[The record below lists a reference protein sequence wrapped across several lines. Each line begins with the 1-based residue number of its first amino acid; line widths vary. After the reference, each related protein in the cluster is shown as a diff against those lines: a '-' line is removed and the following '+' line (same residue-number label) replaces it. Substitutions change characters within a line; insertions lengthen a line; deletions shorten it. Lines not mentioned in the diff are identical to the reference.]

1 MKIFHDSHSAEYRTP
16 FGAAETGSVV
26 TLSLDV
32 TDCDPQRVMLG
43 IWQDEPGSDRWE
55 QMEKTGDGRYS
66 VSVRMPDEGT
76 LLWYAFA
83 AEISEDADD
92 EGDDDKTVYYG
103 NNAERL
109 GGIGSIYSEY
119 PVPYQIT
126 VYKGSEVPRWYR
138 DGIIYQIFPGR
149 FARDENWEQRCIES
163 AGALAERRCD
173 IRRIIEYDWDREAYY
188 VKNEKGE
195 VVEWPLYGGSLRG
208 IEAKLDYLKSLGV
221 TGIYLN
227 PLVESASNHHYDT
240 YDYMT
245 VDPSLGTNEDF
256 EHLAAAAKSRGIRII
271 LDGVFSHT
279 GRDSIYFGKYNA
291 DGSGAYRDPDSPYR
305 SWYKF
310 DENEACGYKSWW
322 GVEDLPEV
330 NEEDPGFRELINGS
344 RGVIAKWMEMG
355 ASGWRL
361 DVADEL
367 PDTFIREVRERVKA
381 CDPDGLLIGEVWED
395 ASNKISYDERR
406 RYFMGD
412 ELDGT
417 MNYPLRSMLLDY
429 INYSTGSGRA
439 GRELMS
445 LRENYPEENFYAA
458 LNLIG
463 SHDRERI
470 ITAMAAAE
478 DRPSAVK
485 KVRLLSTLQY
495 TLPGV
500 PCIYYGDEAG
510 LAGGADPANRSGFP
524 WGHED
529 PKLEYHYRML
539 GLIYKE
545 HPLLASGDLV
555 MLSGR
560 YGISDDI
567 FAFIRSDS
575 KNNAKEKLLVLANRS
590 YGPAD
595 VDLSE
600 VKEAAGAFAL
610 DLLATEEIRMDDGLF
625 REPIR
630 MEPLSARIIC
640 IRDKA
645 PDGYIKERSA
655 GVICHIT
662 SLGKPVL
669 GKPARDFVDYLASA
683 GMKIWQVL
691 PLNPAGAGNSPYS
704 SSAAFAGESAFINYD
719 ELPDESGFEA
729 FKKENAYW
737 LEGYV
742 AYTIIKEIHDDKAWF
757 EWPQEY
763 RDADP
768 HKAYVRLLSLY
779 YDRAR
784 KLELQQYYFCAQ
796 WNELRE
802 YANSRGVK
810 LMGDLP
816 VYMAADSADV
826 WANRDIYLLDEDG
839 RQRAHA
845 GVPPDGFSADGQDW
859 GNPLYDWDRL
869 RERGYDWW
877 IKRIQQCAERFDILR
892 LDHFRAMSE
901 YFAIPEGGSPADGF
915 WQHGPGLGFFEAI
928 QSALDAGG
936 HHMEI
941 LAEDLGHLDDGV
953 LSLLRLTG
961 LCGMDVWQFS
971 ASEMEEM
978 PAQKAE
984 RRAFYTGTHDNDT
997 LYGFLSK
1004 QYHDQDR
1011 GRMSLQAL
1019 TDIEKIYRSPAVLA
1033 MLQLQDMFLLGDD
1046 ARMNVPGVAE
1056 GNWTWHMPAES
1067 VEDSWPDAAERAAWF
1082 RALAERTGRL

>member
-1 MKIFHDSHSAEYRTP
+1 MKIYHDSHSTEYRTP
-16 FGAAETGSVV
+16 FGAAETGSEV

-32 TDCDPQRVMLG
+32 TDCEPLRVMLG
-43 IWQDEPGSDRWE
+43 VWQDESGSDSWE
-55 QMEKTGDGRYS
+55 EMKKTADGRYTS
-66 VSVRMPDEGT
+66 RIKMPDEGT

-83 AEISEDADD
+83 VETVKDAGNG
-92 EGDDDKTVYYG
+92 ERNGCETVYYG

-109 GGIGSIYSEY
+109 GGAGSVYDEY

-126 VYKGSEVPRWYR
+126 VYKESKVPSWYT

-149 FARDENWEQRCIES
+149 FARDENWEQRCRES
-163 AGALAERRCD
+163 AEALAERRSD
-173 IRRIIEYDWDREAYY
+173 IKRVVEYDWNREAYY
-188 VKNEKGE
+188 VKNDKGE

-208 IEAKLDYLKSLGV
+208 IESKLDYLKSLGV

-227 PLVESASNHHYDT
+227 PLVCSASNHHYDT
-240 YDYMT
+240 YDYMK
-245 VDPSLGTNEDF
+245 VDSSLGTNADF

-279 GRDSIYFGKYNA
+279 GRDSIYFGKYSA
-291 DGSGAYRDPDSPYR
+291 DGSGAYNDPESPYR

-310 DENEACGYKSWW
+310 DESKPCGYSSWW
-322 GVEDLPEV
+322 GIEDLPEV
-330 NEEDPGFRELINGS
+330 NEEDPGFRELING
-344 RGVIAKWMEMG
+344 REGVIARWMEMG

-367 PDTFIREVRERVKA
+367 PDSFIREVRERVKD

-417 MNYPLRSMLLDY
+417 MNYPLRTLLLDY
-429 INYSTGSGRA
+429 INYTTGSARA
-439 GRELMS
+439 GRELTS
-445 LRENYPEENFYAA
+445 IRENYPEENFYAA
-458 LNLIG
+458 LNIIG

-470 ITAMAAAE
+470 LSAMAAAE
-478 DRPSAVK
+478 DRPSAIK
-485 KVRLLSTLQY
+485 KVRLLSTLQF

-510 LAGGADPANRSGFP
+510 LGGGADPANRSGFP
-524 WGHED
+524 WGNED

-545 HPLLASGDLV
+545 HPVLAAGDLC

-567 FAFIRSDS
+567 FAFIRKDS
-575 KNNAKEKLLVLANRS
+575 SEKILVLANRS

-595 VDLSE
+595 VDLSG
-600 VKEAAGAFAL
+600 VTEAGGGFAL
-610 DLLATEEIRMDDGLF
+610 DLLTSKDIPMDEGIF
-625 REPIR
+625 REPVH
-630 MEPLSARIIC
+630 MDPLSAMVIC
-640 IRDKA
+640 ILDEA

-655 GVICHIT
+655 GVICHIS
-662 SLGKPVL
+662 SLGRPVL

-691 PLNPAGAGNSPYS
+691 PLNPAGTGNSPYS
-704 SSAAFAGESAFINYD
+704 SSAAFAGEPAFINYD

-729 FKKENAYW
+729 FKKDNAYW
-737 LEGYV
+737 LEGYA
-742 AYTIIKEIHDDKAWF
+742 AYTVLTEIHGDTAWY
-757 EWPQEY
+757 EWPEEH
-763 RDADP
+763 RNADP
-768 HKAYVRLLSLY
+768 HKAYGRLVSLY
-779 YDRAR
+779 AD
-784 KLELQQYYFCAQ
+784 KVHELEMQQYRFCAQ
-796 WNELRE
+796 WNELRA

-816 VYMAADSADV
+816 IYMAADSADV
-826 WANRDIYLLDEDG
+826 WANRDIYLLDDDG
-839 RQRAHA
+839 RQRMHA

-859 GNPLYDWDRL
+859 GNPLYDWERL
-869 RERGYDWW
+869 RERGFDWW
-877 IKRIQQCAERFDILR
+877 IRRILQCAERFDILR

-901 YFAIPEGGSPADGF
+901 YFAIPEGGRPADGH
-915 WQHGPGLGFFEAI
+915 WQHGPGLEFFGAI
-928 QSALDAGG
+928 RSALDADGY
-936 HHMEI
+936 HMEI

-978 PAQKAE
+978 PAEKAE
-984 RRAFYTGTHDNDT
+984 RRAFYAGTHDNDT
-997 LYGFLSK
+997 LVGFLSK
-1004 QYHDQDR
+1004 QYPYQDS
-1011 GRMSLQAL
+1011 RMISLQAL

-1033 MLQLQDMFLLGDD
+1033 MLQLQDMFLLGDE
-1046 ARMNVPGVAE
+1046 ARMNVPGIAE
-1056 GNWTWHMPAES
+1056 GNWKWHMPADS
-1067 VEDSWPDAAERAAWF
+1067 VQNSWPDAPERAAWF